1 MKKLSFLVLAI
12 AGMLFAACSSDKDV
26 AGGEGPNPIAVGNK
40 GYFKVNLNL
49 PTTIV
54 SSMRAPGDGWGDTGD
69 NVADGLEDEW
79 KVYSVLLLIFE
90 GDDEASATLKQAM
103 TPTSTIT
110 PNPDPATTDNPNQ
123 VTATREYVAKLD
135 NAPTNNL
142 FALAVINGTG
152 IIGQGTV
159 NTAVKIN
166 GGADQSGITIA
177 DLQVATSNSM
187 KESDKFFMT
196 NAVLS
201 KSQGGAEDPGES
213 PTLQI
218 LAPVKSEYIYETE
231 DAAKEGVPATDIY
244 VERGVAKV
252 TVDKTAFALNAG
264 IQSKDVDELAAT
276 FDGWVLDNTE
286 KESYIVRKVP
296 AVDDDV
302 FTWNLKS
309 KQNITTDP
317 YRFVGGNAVDKL
329 YGTANLYRTY
339 WAEDPQYSSVVAA
352 AKMNRSTTPTFQAG
366 VGDEKPQ
373 YCHENTFDVANQTH
387 ENTTRVIVKV
397 TFSGFDGADFYTIGA
412 DRKTL
417 YSYNNVRDLVV
428 TSLMDQSAFAAYWTT
443 NGGGAILTYEGI
455 EIGDLTEGDAGVIEI
470 SDVTI
475 KKSAFSGESAPAN
488 DVSVKNVVPGG
499 DAIINTLNTQLA
511 KVEKFQGGVSY
522 YVIRVQHFGEL
533 LTPWNS
539 SEWAEGYK
547 PATGDVSTIYP
558 DAEDG
563 RQIPNYL
570 GRYGMVRNNW
580 YDIHVGEI
588 MKIGS
593 STVPTLPSD
602 DTPDDDLDELYIK
615 ARINILSWAKRLQNW
630 TLK

>member
-1 MKKLSFLVLAI
+1 MKKFSFLVLAI

-26 AGGEGPNPIAVGNK
+26 AGDEPNNPIAVGNN

-49 PTTIV
+49 PTTVV
-54 SSMRAPGDGWGDTGD
+54 SSMRAPGDGWGDEGD
-69 NVADGLEDEW
+69 NVADGLTKEYA
-79 KVYSVLLLIFE
+79 VNSVLLLIFE

-110 PNPDPATTDNPNQ
+110 PNPDPAATDNPNQ

-142 FALAVINGTG
+142 FALAVINGTE
-152 IIGQGTV
+152 IIEQGTV

-166 GGADQSGITIA
+166 GGANQSNITIA

-187 KESDKFFMT
+187 KEGDKFFMT

-201 KSQGGAEDPGES
+201 KSEGGATDPGAS

-231 DAAKEGVPATDIY
+231 DDAKAGVPATDIY

-264 IQSKDVDELAAT
+264 IQSKDVDPLAAT

-296 AVDDDV
+296 DIA
-302 FTWNLKS
+302 WNLTS
-309 KQNITTDP
+309 KQAITTDK

-339 WAEDPQYSSVVAA
+339 WAEDLQYDDVVVADN
-352 AKMNRSTTPTFQAG
+352 MNRSTNPTFQETF
-366 VGDEKPQ
+366 GDNNPQ
-373 YCHENTFDVANQTH
+373 YCHENTFDVAHQTH

-397 TFSGFDGADFYTIGA
+397 TLSGFDGADFYTIGA

-417 YSYNNVRDLVV
+417 YSLNNVKDLVI
-428 TSLMDQSAFAAYWTT
+428 TDLMDQSAFAAYWQT
-443 NGGGAILTYEGI
+443 NSESELTKD
-455 EIGDLTEGDAGVIEI
+455 DLDITFSSNNAGVITV
-470 SDVTI
+470 SDITI
-475 KKSAFSGESAPAN
+475 DETAFTPNPPAAP
-488 DVSVKNVVPGG
+488 VSVKTAVGESV
-499 DAIINTLNTQLA
+499 ITTLNTQLA

-558 DAEDG
+558 DAEDS

-593 STVPTLPSD
+593 STVPTLPGD